1 MSAPQERTAAN
12 PRTDRVRQS
21 QSVRQ
26 SQPVPRSLT
35 GVERV
40 LVTHAHPDDETL
52 ATGMLLAHLVAAGV
66 EVAVLTATRGELG
79 EVVPGPLSGLAG
91 TDAFSAHRE
100 GELAGALQVLG
111 VRRHYYLGRGPAR
124 ADGLAP
130 RLYRDSGMRWVR
142 EGLAGPAEESGP
154 DAFTAVDESEVQA
167 DLTAA
172 VADFDPQ
179 VLISYEADGG
189 YGHPDHVR
197 MHWLTREVAQAA
209 GVSFVQ
215 VVSHAD
221 DPRHA
226 IEWVDTPEQLSVVAE
241 ALEHHRSQLT
251 VDGVD
256 DAGITVVHS
265 GGQSD
270 LIRPRYGVLAD

>member
-1 MSAPQERTAAN
+1 MNQEHPGQSAE
-12 PRTDRVRQS
+12 V
-21 QSVRQ
+21 SVAL
-26 SQPVPRSLT
+26 PGLLA
-35 GVERV
+35 GAGRV

-52 ATGMLLAHLVAAGV
+52 ATGFLLAHLAASGV
-66 EVAVLTATRGELG
+66 DAAVLTATRGELG

-100 GELAGALQVLG
+100 GELSGALQVLG
-111 VRRHYYLGRGPAR
+111 VRRHYFLGSGAAR
-124 ADGLAP
+124 AAGQGS
-130 RLYRDSGMRWVR
+130 RKYRDSGMRWVR

-154 DAFTAVDESEVQA
+154 DAFTAVTEDEA
-167 DLTAA
+167 LGDLSAA

-179 VLISYEADGG
+179 VLVSYEADGG

-197 MHWLTREVAQAA
+197 MHWLAREAARAA
-209 GVSFVQ
+209 GVKFVQ

-221 DPRHA
+221 DPRRA
-226 IEWVDTPEQLSVVAE
+226 IEWVEVPELLPVVAE

-265 GGQSD
+265 GGQRD

>member
-1 MSAPQERTAAN
+1 MNQNAAAPGTEGLPTLPELLADA
-12 PRTDRVRQS
+12 
-21 QSVRQ
+21 
-26 SQPVPRSLT
+26 
-35 GVERV
+35 ERV

-52 ATGMLLAHLVAAGV
+52 ATGFLLAHLTAAGTDA
-66 EVAVLTATRGELG
+66 AVLTATRGEQG

-100 GELAGALQVLG
+100 GELSGALQVLG
-111 VRRHYYLGRGPAR
+111 VRRHYFLGTGAAR
-124 ADGLAP
+124 AAGQGS
-130 RLYRDSGMRWVR
+130 RKYRDSGMRWVK

-154 DAFTAVDESEVQA
+154 DAFTAVAESEALA
-167 DLTAA
+167 DLSAV

-179 VLISYEADGG
+179 VLLSYEADGG

-197 MHWLTREVAQAA
+197 MHWLTREAARGA
-209 GVSFVQ
+209 GVRFVQ

-226 IEWVDTPEQLSVVAE
+226 IEWTDVPELLPVVAE

-251 VDGVD
+251 VQSAGP
-256 DAGITVVHS
+256 AGITVMHS
-265 GGQSD
+265 GGQND
-270 LIRPRYGVLAD
+270 LIRPRYGLLPG